1 MKNFIVEFNCSRT
14 EIGNPVSFFVEAKS
28 FSSALEI
35 GKKMRKKAGIN
46 GHKYSVWSVTD
57 AKTFYEDQ
65 IYLMKNIDKQ
75 N

>member
-1 MKNFIVEFNCSRT
+1 MKKFIVEFNCSRT
-14 EIGNPVSFFVEAKS
+14 KNGNPVSFFVEAKS

-35 GKKMRKKAGIN
+35 GKKMRKEAGIN

-65 IYLMKNIDKQ
+65 LYLMKNVDKQ